1 MAGRFQG
8 FAQEGLNFLQQVCIE
23 NDKAWFDEH
32 RFIYERSLLTPFR
45 ALVDDLAPA
54 MLEIDPLLETRP
66 AIGKTLSRIH
76 RDTRFSHD
84 KSLYRSRMW
93 LTFKRSAKNWID
105 APSYF
110 FEISLDTLRYGLGY
124 YSASKSTMDLFRH
137 TLRKRSDAFLQVA
150 ECCSPPFELVGESYK
165 RLLAKDLDPAIS
177 DWYQRK
183 TFAVM
188 VTDNDVEKLFHA
200 DLVTRLAESFQQLEP
215 LYQWLMTVETMKQ
228 VNPADL

>member
-105 APSYF
+105 APAYF
-110 FEISLDTLRYGLGY
+110 LKSAPIPYAMGWVTTAPANLRWIC
-124 YSASKSTMDLFRH
+124 F
-137 TLRKRSDAFLQVA
+137 
-150 ECCSPPFELVGESYK
+150 
-165 RLLAKDLDPAIS
+165 AI
-177 DWYQRK
+177 R
-183 TFAVM
+183 
-188 VTDNDVEKLFHA
+188 
-200 DLVTRLAESFQQLEP
+200 
-215 LYQWLMTVETMKQ
+215 
-228 VNPADL
+228 